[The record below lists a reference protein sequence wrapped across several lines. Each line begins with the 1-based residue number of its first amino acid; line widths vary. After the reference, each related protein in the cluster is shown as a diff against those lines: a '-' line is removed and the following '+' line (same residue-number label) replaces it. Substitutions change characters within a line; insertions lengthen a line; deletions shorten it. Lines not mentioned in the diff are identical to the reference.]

1 VELKTHLSTG
11 CRKTGHNPC
20 VTEEQ
25 LARLR
30 RWAANLEESGGGE
43 REAAGRTIQSL
54 ADRVERLRQ
63 GEDPYLDRLL
73 LSEAKRLARQLS
85 TGNGPPARRSAARA
99 ITLLIEEHER
109 LAQPTPEPAPAWPA
123 RIGGNG
129 TAEASANG
137 TGNGNGSGY
146 GARGPIVVERPNG
159 SRPTLL
165 APRRMPLPEHRQAW
179 QPPPREPDTRTA
191 LGGLLPSGR
200 AIRRVLYWA
209 IGAAIVVG
217 TFAYAPRL
225 AAPDIEVSGPTSER
239 IGMRDADILA
249 FSVTSPAVGNAS
261 WSLDGRT
268 VEKGVKRRGATS
280 TYRAV
285 ALGEGTH
292 EVAVNV
298 PGPIPGATAKHE
310 WRFEIDL
317 TPPSVQLAAGA
328 GRANWGEGVTVA
340 GTVSEDATVRV
351 AGRPAPVEKRSFSLR
366 FATAPKAGT
375 VLVAATDTAGN
386 VGRQRVP
393 LNIIPRRPATPV
405 RGVHVTFFAWKFPRL
420 RAQILDLVDA
430 GKVSVVELDLKDESG
445 VVGFGPDL
453 PLGERMGAVHKIY
466 DLEKAV
472 DTLHSKGV
480 RVIGRLVAFRDPIHA
495 AAAWKAGRKN
505 EVVQTPE
512 RKPYAGYGGFTNFA
526 NPAVRQYNIDI
537 AKAAVAAGVDE
548 ILYDYARRP
557 DGPRASMRFP
567 GLEGR
572 ADRSIADFLRETRAQ
587 LPRRVFLGTS
597 VFGVAAS
604 RPQDVAQNVPMM
616 ARELDFIAPMLYPS
630 HWSPG
635 EYGVENPNAQP
646 YDIVYAALQ
655 EFQKDVRGTGA
666 RLVPWLQD
674 FSLGYTYGR
683 EEVRAQMQAAR
694 ELGVEEWIL
703 WNPEARYTDDAL

>member
-1 VELKTHLSTG
+1 
-11 CRKTGHNPC
+11 

-25 LARLR
+25 LGRLR
-30 RWAANLEESGGGE
+30 RWAAALEASGGGE

-54 ADRVERLRQ
+54 ADRVERLRE

-85 TGNGPPARRSAARA
+85 TGKGPPARRSAARA
-99 ITLLIEEHER
+99 ISLLIEEHER
-109 LAQPTPEPAPAWPA
+109 LAPPPRELAPAHPA
-123 RIGGNG
+123 RNGGHEAVTAGSNGIGD
-129 TAEASANG
+129 
-137 TGNGNGSGY
+137 GNGSGN
-146 GARGPIVVERPNG
+146 GSRGTLVVERTNG
-159 SRPTLL
+159 APPALL

-179 QPPPREPDTRTA
+179 QPPPREPDSGNA
-191 LGGLLPSGR
+191 LDGLLPSGR
-200 AIRRVLYWA
+200 ALRRVLYWA
-209 IGAAIVVG
+209 IGAAIVLG
-217 TFAYAPRL
+217 TFVYAPRL
-225 AAPDIEVSGPTSER
+225 AAPDIEASGPTSER
-239 IGMRDADILA
+239 IGMRDADVLA
-249 FSVTSPAVGNAS
+249 FSVTSPAVATAK

-268 VEKGVKRRGATS
+268 VEKGIKRNGATS

-285 ALGEGTH
+285 ALPEGTH
-292 EVAVNV
+292 EIAVEV
-298 PGPIPGATAKHE
+298 SGRIPGATAKHS
-310 WRFEIDL
+310 WTFEIDL
-317 TPPSVQLAAGA
+317 TPPSVQLAANA
-328 GRANWGEGVTVA
+328 GHAGWGEPVTVA

-366 FATAPKAGT
+366 FATAPKAAS
-375 VLVAATDTAGN
+375 VVVAATDTAGN

-393 LNIIPRRPATPV
+393 LNIAPRRPPEPV
-405 RGVHVTFFAWKFPRL
+405 RSVHVTFHVWKLPAL
-420 RAQILDLVDA
+420 RARILELVDA
-430 GKVSVVELDLKDESG
+430 GKVSAVELDLKDESG

-453 PLGERMGAVHKIY
+453 PLGERMGSVEKIY

-472 DTLHSKGV
+472 GILHSKGL

-495 AAAWKAGRKN
+495 EAAWDAGRKR
-505 EVVQTPE
+505 EVVQTPDG
-512 RKPYAGYGGFTNFA
+512 KPYAGYGGFTNFA

-567 GLEGR
+567 GLRGR

-604 RPQDVAQNVPMM
+604 RPQDVAQNIPMM
-616 ARELDFIAPMLYPS
+616 AREIDYIAPMVYPS

-646 YDIVYAALQ
+646 YDIVRVALQ

-674 FSLGYTYGR
+674 FSLGVTYGP
-683 EEVRAQMQAAR
+683 EEVRAQIRAAR
-694 ELGVEEWIL
+694 ELGIDEWIL
-703 WNPEARYTDDAL
+703 WNPEARYTGEAF